1 MKHNFFWTREDL
13 KIFKSVID
21 FAKQESGHKCDKN
34 TVEELIECLKTAN
47 EKTSRKGCNDCPSQI
62 ERLLTSKEWSKIWVE
77 FHHYNGDIEEI
88 IEKTSHPLPDFCL
101 FYYFTTKLKNLNT
114 IPQ

>member
-13 KIFKSVID
+13 KIFKPVMD
-21 FAKQESGHKCDKN
+21 FAKSESGNKSCEN
-34 TVEELIECLKTAN
+34 TVEELIEFLKIAN
-47 EKTSRKGCNDCPSQI
+47 ERSSRKGCNDCPSHI
-62 ERLLTSKEWSKIWVE
+62 EKLLTSKEWSKIWVE

-88 IEKTSHPLPDFCL
+88 TTNTTHPLPDFCL
-101 FYYFTTKLKNLNT
+101 FYYFTTKLKLLNT